1 MCAAVEYRGLTL
13 EQAVHELLHGI
24 LRKLGGD
31 GGLIA
36 IDHTGRIVMDFS
48 TEGMFR
54 AARDAVGRREIA
66 IY

>member
-1 MCAAVEYRGLTL
+1 V
-13 EQAVHELLHGI
+13 
-24 LRKLGGD
+24 LRALGGD

-36 IDHTGRIVMDFS
+36 IDRDGRIVMDFS

-54 AARDAVGRREIA
+54 AARDAAGRREIA